1 MAWGVY
7 SSSSSLIRHKEGVMD
22 LEFLYVDYVGSCLGA
37 IVPVEAYLVPKL
49 GNKTPWWIL
58 QHET

>member
-1 MAWGVY
+1 
-7 SSSSSLIRHKEGVMD
+7 MD

-49 GNKTPWWIL
+49 GNKTP
-58 QHET
+58 